1 LNNKKIFVLIP
12 DGVGLKNFAYGS
24 FPQIGKDLGYEIIFW
39 NQTSKDLSEKG
50 LKQIKLKP
58 KPRAVTD
65 LYKRAKIE
73 SELDYFTDKFNDP
86 VYQTYKFPPSETNLK
101 SSIKNSFVRMLVNIH
116 SGEKGVR
123 HLQRRMEEAER
134 KSQYYTQCINI
145 LQREQPEF
153 LFCTNQRPVTAIAPM
168 LAARD
173 IGIPTGCFI
182 FSWDNLPKA
191 TKVVGAD
198 FYFVWSDHMKQELLK
213 YYPHILGEKVIVTG
227 TPQFEVHFDGQKRLE
242 REKFINRFR
251 LESSRKYLCFS
262 GDDITTSPHDE
273 VYLEDTALA
282 VESLNSEGYDI
293 GIIFRRSPV
302 DQSGRYDKVLE
313 NYKHIITEIRPD
325 WYKAGEAWNEI
336 LPKEEDLE
344 LQTSIIS
351 NTFMVINLGSS
362 MVFDYA
368 SYKKPCAFINYD
380 PADRKALKDV
390 NTIYGYVHF
399 RSMPNR
405 DAVLWLD
412 QKNEISGMVKKVLEE
427 GVSSHVE
434 NAFEWFKRINIQPAE
449 KASERF
455 WNFISNLP
463 LRKVS

>member
-1 LNNKKIFVLIP
+1 MNKKIFVLIP
-12 DGVGLKNFAYGS
+12 DGVGLKNFAYGT
-24 FPQIGKDLGYEIIFW
+24 FPQIGKKLGYEIIFW
-39 NQTSKDLSEKG
+39 NQTSKDLSENG
-50 LKQIKLKP
+50 LKQIKLKAR
-58 KPRAVTD
+58 PRAVTD

-86 VYQTYKFPPSETNLK
+86 VYQTYKFPPSGTNLK
-101 SSIKNSFVRMLVNIH
+101 SRIKNSFVRMLVNTH
-116 SGEKGVR
+116 SGERGVK

-134 KSQYYTQCINI
+134 KSKYYTQCFDL

-153 LFCTNQRPVTAIAPM
+153 LFCTNQRPLTAIAPM

-173 IGIPTGCFI
+173 LGVPTGCFI

-191 TKVVGAD
+191 TKVVDAD

-213 YYPHILGEKVIVTG
+213 YYPHILAEKVIITG
-227 TPQFEVHFDGQKRLE
+227 TPQFEVHFDRQKRLE
-242 REKFINRFR
+242 REEFINRFR

-273 VYLEDTALA
+273 VYLEDTAQA
-282 VESLNSEGYDI
+282 VESLNSKGYDI

-302 DQSGRYDKVLE
+302 DHSSRYDKVLE
-313 NYKHIITEIRPD
+313 NHKHIITEIRPE

-336 LPKEEDLE
+336 LPKEEDLG

-380 PADRKALKDV
+380 PTDRKALKDV
-390 NTIYGYVHF
+390 AIIYDYVHF

-405 DAVLWLD
+405 NAVLWID
-412 QKNEISGMVKKVLEE
+412 NKDEISGVIKKVLEE
-427 GVSSHVE
+427 EVSSNVE
-434 NAFEWFKRINIQPAE
+434 NALEWFKKINIQPVE

-463 LRKVS
+463 SRNVS